1 MIKYSNFNEEQTRK
15 ASVFVGKNFEKY
27 HKRWS
32 SMSNRNSKT
41 SWNWVAFFFAP
52 FWFAYRKM
60 HLLAISYVVFDAVM
74 TILSNLTES
83 HLGVYIVLQLIT
95 LAVTIAIPIYANYL
109 YLVRANETIN
119 STKTDKELESKGGT
133 NGGFV
138 VLYLLILVLSNVVI
152 ELTTSTTS
160 YF

>member
-1 MIKYSNFNEEQTRK
+1 MIKYTDFNEEQTRK
-15 ASVFVGKNFEKY
+15 ASVFVGNNFEKFN
-27 HKRWS
+27 KRWS

-52 FWFAYRKM
+52 FWFGYRKM
-60 HLLAISYVVFDAVM
+60 HLFAISYIIFDAIM
-74 TILSNLTES
+74 TTLSSINEYNF
-83 HLGVYIVLQLIT
+83 GVYIVIQLIT

-119 STKTDKELESKGGT
+119 STKTDKELETKGGT

-138 VLYLLILVLSNVVI
+138 VLYLLVLILSNVTI
-152 ELTTSTTS
+152 ELTFSTTS
-160 YF
+160 NC